1 VYGKLLYGKL
11 LYGKLRDWTISTLN
25 DASLNDASLDDTS
38 LNDASLNDAC
48 AFPTVLL
55 VLGGNGAKADGA
67 PFCGHACIIRMP
79 SASAGLSRNKDN
91 AAASLG
97 GDMDFPH
104 ISSVRF
110 ALEVEVGEPSALSH
124 W

>member
-1 VYGKLLYGKL
+1 
-11 LYGKLRDWTISTLN
+11 
-25 DASLNDASLDDTS
+25 
-38 LNDASLNDAC
+38 
-48 AFPTVLL
+48 
-55 VLGGNGAKADGA
+55 
-67 PFCGHACIIRMP
+67 MP

-124 W
+124 WCSLIMFGTSTGEYL